1 MQKKTQ
7 KELDFNRSLMAY
19 DAFRAHTTDEMKA
32 VLPIS
37 STNLIMVLPGC
48 TSKCQTPD
56 ICINKLFKGVSAE
69 Q

>member
-1 MQKKTQ
+1 
-7 KELDFNRSLMAY
+7 MAY

-32 VLPIS
+32 VLPIN